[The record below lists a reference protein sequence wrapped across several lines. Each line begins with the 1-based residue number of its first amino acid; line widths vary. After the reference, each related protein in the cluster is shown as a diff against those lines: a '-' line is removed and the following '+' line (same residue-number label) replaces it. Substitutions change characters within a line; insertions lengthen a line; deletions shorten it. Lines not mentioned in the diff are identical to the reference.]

1 MVDINKFKLLG
12 DMALDAVRSNSV
24 GVNIPLALVF
34 IVLFAVAIIC
44 AEKAYPGTKQNLL
57 DFLDISG
64 HEKALEEQRKNEDN

>member
-34 IVLFAVAIIC
+34 IVLF
-44 AEKAYPGTKQNLL
+44 
-57 DFLDISG
+57 
-64 HEKALEEQRKNEDN
+64 EE